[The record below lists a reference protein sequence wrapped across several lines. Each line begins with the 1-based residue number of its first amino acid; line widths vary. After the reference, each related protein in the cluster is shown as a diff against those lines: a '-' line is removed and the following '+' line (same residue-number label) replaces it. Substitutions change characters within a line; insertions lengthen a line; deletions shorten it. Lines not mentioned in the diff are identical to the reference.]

1 MTTNGDRD
9 DDWVYEDLDE
19 DGEAANEEASD
30 VLDALAADDASRVTA
45 DTDAGGDDV
54 ADALAAGPPLFLL
67 HRGTQHAEV
76 VPRVLADLA
85 RSVVPDIRLGV
96 VASVPRTKPQ
106 ALQQFFSAC
115 GSAPVRIADPEGFAR
130 ADSFGPTL
138 ETQKGSGPYVGV
150 TLQAQWPYFTRQ
162 LPTGV
167 TKAWVGEVLDVQR
180 VAGATLLLTPGMWAD
195 PASPQQ
201 AMTAM
206 RQHADWARQQ
216 LQPDEH
222 LAVNVTLPAAWLS
235 NQRLLS
241 LLLDEVVD
249 MSELVFYMRVRWPL
263 MPQPYGQLIDA
274 SVLDGYIEVANTFED
289 SDKTLILPNTS
300 LTGWVAL
307 AWGAHG
313 FSTGVGGGE
322 RAFADTRAI
331 RIKRTGPRP
340 APITRTFATPILH
353 TTDTTTA
360 ARLDALPNARAC
372 TCRYCVALR
381 RLPAG
386 QHDKAL
392 AGGHFL
398 RAAGDLTAAVARNRR
413 GRRSAARSAVASARR
428 TVLRAANSVPL
439 TDANEPRHLSLWADR
454 LR

>member
-1 MTTNGDRD
+1 
-9 DDWVYEDLDE
+9 
-19 DGEAANEEASD
+19 
-30 VLDALAADDASRVTA
+30 
-45 DTDAGGDDV
+45 
-54 ADALAAGPPLFLL
+54 
-67 HRGTQHAEV
+67 
-76 VPRVLADLA
+76 
-85 RSVVPDIRLGV
+85 
-96 VASVPRTKPQ
+96 
-106 ALQQFFSAC
+106 
-115 GSAPVRIADPEGFAR
+115 
-130 ADSFGPTL
+130 
-138 ETQKGSGPYVGV
+138 
-150 TLQAQWPYFTRQ
+150 
-162 LPTGV
+162 
-167 TKAWVGEVLDVQR
+167 
-180 VAGATLLLTPGMWAD
+180 
-195 PASPQQ
+195 PQQ

-222 LAVNVTLPAAWLS
+222 LAVNVTLPPAWLS

-381 RLPAG
+381 RLPAD

-392 AGGHFL
+392 AGGHYL

-428 TVLRAANSVPL
+428 TVLRAANFVPL